1 MKKNNAGMFL
11 AIVIIS
17 ASCVTGCASSGG
29 GRVIETEQLPA
40 LALGVGLV
48 AMDVRAIIE
57 AETPTLDM
65 VTLLIEDMEAILPLI
80 NDQDSRDRLARII
93 NDIRA
98 VAHTALLVK
107 ALLSGSV
114 EELRALR
121 DALIV
126 RR

>member
-1 MKKNNAGMFL
+1 MRTKFRLTAL
-11 AIVIIS
+11 AV
-17 ASCVTGCASSGG
+17 VCASSLLSGCSG
-29 GRVIETEQLPA
+29 FRTGSPPVSTEQLPA

-48 AMDVRAIIE
+48 AMDVRAIIDADE
-57 AETPTLDM
+57 PTLDM

-80 NDQDSRDRLARII
+80 ADQDSRDRLARII
-93 NDIRA
+93 IDIRA

-121 DALIV
+121 DALVV
-126 RR
+126 RQ